1 MEFQIDS
8 LADIICFGVGPTL
21 IAYRMGMNHGIG
33 VTILMFYVLAG
44 LIRLA
49 WYNVSEEIRQE
60 ETTENRECYQGLS
73 DLLLWQFA
81 LSYFYMCFR
90 PILGKDFIIAL
101 HALVLIVGLLL
112 SQISDSASRRSWDRL
127 SWLSLSHW
135 QCCMDCISGREFLQS
150 QVES

>member
-1 MEFQIDS
+1 
-8 LADIICFGVGPTL
+8 
-21 IAYRMGMNHGIG
+21 
-33 VTILMFYVLAG
+33 MFYVLAG

-60 ETTENRECYQGLS
+60 ETTENRECYQGLPITS
-73 DLLLWQFA
+73 MAVA
-81 LSYFYMCFR
+81 LPILYVFR

-101 HALVLIVGLLL
+101 HALVLIIGLLFITNFRL
-112 SQISDSASRRSWDRL
+112 RKPEEAGDRL

-150 QVES
+150 QMES